1 MERWIDRGPTE
12 GNESEPG
19 NTSAGTSMSPPPSVK
34 MEDANVDEQRETAK
48 YADRRSREGRLCI
61 LQGLLL
67 FAFYGLY
74 SEDKEKHLK
83 GRALL
88 ARCVEVREYFYS
100 IVFGHRVSLGG

>member
-1 MERWIDRGPTE
+1 MERWIDRGPTDD
-12 GNESEPG
+12 NENEPR
-19 NTSAGTSMSPPPSVK
+19 NSASMSPPPSVK
-34 MEDANVDEQRETAK
+34 VEDANADEQRENGK
-48 YADRRSREGRLCI
+48 YADRRSREGRLCV

-88 ARCVEVREYFYS
+88 ARCVEVNAF
-100 IVFGHRVSLGG
+100 L